1 MSEDQDDPSHLND
14 RRASV
19 QSVLDPLLKSGLEP
33 QLYQTF
39 RVSNI
44 PPGPDSIKDL
54 TSIQRDSV
62 ARIQDVEDDEE
73 DTNPNA
79 DPRHRGGV
87 LATISVLL
95 LGVFIS
101 QTDQSFVLA
110 TYGAVSSEF
119 DDLASGSWLISAYI
133 LGQCVFQPLYGKMS
147 DIYGRKACL
156 QASYILFVVGTTV
169 SGLGQSMGQV
179 IAGRAIQGAGGAGMV
194 SMVSIIITDL
204 VPLNEVATLWSY
216 VNILQTTGRSCG
228 GFLGGLLTQTLGWRL
243 AFLIQAPPVVIAILL
258 VQWQLHI
265 DDKGYDEDHSTWQ
278 KLKRVDFI
286 GAFFLCFAILA
297 GCFVLDAGGEK
308 YAWNSSALITV
319 ITSGIVSLA
328 LFVVTASKVSEPIFP
343 LRLLKHYG
351 LVTNYLIVLLG
362 VFTQLSL
369 MMAVPLYFQA
379 TKHANTAAAGAY
391 LVPAF
396 AGNTLGGLL
405 SGYWIRRTGR
415 YKWPTVLAPILSVF
429 CMLLCLFLWNG
440 NTSIAES
447 TYTFPGGFAMGMVTS
462 AAFVGMAAA
471 VQPDDVAIAGNG
483 MYLFLNI
490 GSIAGAS
497 SGSAAYQ
504 NALRSGLAEAFRNT
518 KHGKQASIFGPEISR
533 SLSMLMQVADSTTAS
548 R

>member
-1 MSEDQDDPSHLND
+1 
-14 RRASV
+14 
-19 QSVLDPLLKSGLEP
+19 
-33 QLYQTF
+33 
-39 RVSNI
+39 
-44 PPGPDSIKDL
+44 
-54 TSIQRDSV
+54 
-62 ARIQDVEDDEE
+62 
-73 DTNPNA
+73 
-79 DPRHRGGV
+79 
-87 LATISVLL
+87 L

-147 DIYGRKACL
+147 DVYGRKACL

-204 VPLNEVATLWSY
+204 VPLKEVATLFSY

-228 GFLGGLLTQTLGWRL
+228 GFLGGLLTQTFGWRL
-243 AFLIQAPPVVIAILL
+243 AFLIQVPPVVIAIFL

-265 DDKGYDEDHSTWQ
+265 DAKGHDKDHSTWQ
-278 KLKRVDFI
+278 KLARVDFI
-286 GAFFLCFAILA
+286 GAFFLCYAIFA
-297 GCFVLDAGGEK
+297 GCFVLDVGGEK
-308 YAWNSSALITV
+308 YAWASPELVAIIV
-319 ITSGIVSLA
+319 SGVASLA
-328 LFVVTASKVSEPIFP
+328 LFVITAQRVSEPIFP

-351 LVTNYLIVLLG
+351 LVTNYLIVLLQ
-362 VFTQLSL
+362 VITQLSL

-396 AGNTLGGLL
+396 VGNTLGGLL

-415 YKWPTVLAPILSVF
+415 YKWPTVLAPILSVL
-429 CMLLCLFLWNG
+429 CMLLCLFFWNG
-440 NTSIAES
+440 DTSVAES
-447 TYTFPGGFAMGMVTS
+447 TYIFPGGFATGMVTS

-471 VQPDDVAIAGNG
+471 VQPEDVAIAGNG

-490 GSIAGAS
+490 GAIAGAS

-504 NALRSGLAEAFRNT
+504 GALRSGLKGAFRDV
-518 KHGKQASIFGPEISR
+518 KHEKEVRIYLFRKWAIVPDADAESQIQRRLLDNIAYLWKLSERLREIAMPAYVQAFHSVICE
-533 SLSMLMQVADSTTAS
+533 
-548 R
+548 